1 MNKNYATD
9 IRRCINF
16 IQLSV
21 SFSKKQ
27 CSPHNIYNNF
37 KQIKFWHA
45 VCYREGKATFSP
57 SERRAAP
64 FYRECARPAADAG
77 GAAPIQ
83 LRPYALRIFRFPL
96 FGKWPTASR
105 QGSVGMKVPDTRDF
119 QDIYKGNQAPSNAF
133 SIQSSP
139 SRERRRKAD
148 VPPVLLRRD
157 VFYDPLKRFCF
168 ENTPKKFRRL
178 SGGRP
183 LSALLIRNALHAQKL
198 YAGTGDSGRQIP
210 SRTARAPKN
219 NGDRGISRDP
229 RTV

>member
-1 MNKNYATD
+1 MQQ
-9 IRRCINF
+9 ISRRCINF

-45 VCYREGKATFSP
+45 VCYRGDKATFSP

-157 VFYDPLKRFCF
+157 VFWL
-168 ENTPKKFRRL
+168 
-178 SGGRP
+178 
-183 LSALLIRNALHAQKL
+183 NAP
-198 YAGTGDSGRQIP
+198 P
-210 SRTARAPKN
+210 S
-219 NGDRGISRDP
+219 
-229 RTV
+229 